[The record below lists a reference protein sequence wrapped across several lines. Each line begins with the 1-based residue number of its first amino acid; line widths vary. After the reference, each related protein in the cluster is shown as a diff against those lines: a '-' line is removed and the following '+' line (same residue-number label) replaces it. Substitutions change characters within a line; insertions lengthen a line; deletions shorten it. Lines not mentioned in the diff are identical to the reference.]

1 MKLALPN
8 KNSQKGFT
16 LIELMIAIAIVAILA
31 TVGLTIFTGSQ
42 KSARDTKRRSDI
54 SAIANAFESHYL
66 PVPGI
71 CDQGT
76 VTVTQPSYCPLQS
89 SWFAQNAIPT
99 DPRGTG
105 FSLYCIYSASNS
117 TPIADL
123 NTTSWAPNSKT
134 TCPAGWTAASAS
146 PTPVADG
153 TVFNVFKVCAY
164 LETSNAPICV
174 GSQQL

>member
-8 KNSQKGFT
+8 RDSQKGFT

-42 KSARDTKRRSDI
+42 KSARDTKRRADI
-54 SAIANAFESHYL
+54 EAIANAFESHYL
-66 PVPGI
+66 PVPGV
-71 CDQGT
+71 CDGGT
-76 VTVTQPSYCPLQS
+76 VDNTQPTYCPLQL
-89 SWFAQNAIPT
+89 SWFAANNIPI

-105 FSLYCIYSASNS
+105 YAVYCIYSAADS
-117 TPIADL
+117 TPISDL
-123 NTTSWAPNSKT
+123 NTTSWPTKT
-134 TCPAGWTAASAS
+134 TCPSGWTAANVS

-153 TVFNVFKVCAY
+153 TAFNVFKVCSY
-164 LETSNAPICV
+164 LETSNAPICR